1 MGIIKVNRK
10 LRALVDDTSSPTGS
24 VSDCE
29 NATNEPLYGTKGLE
43 AAFGVSDTSKAT
55 PHVERAELQLSKGD
69 LPAGFE
75 SISDVKYLDKDAFSY
90 TSSFQA
96 RPYSDCFDF
105 TQPNSEAIFDAGNQG
120 AVPSLTTD
128 GIISEHDVTGRA
140 ELEGISSFVGR
151 ESGEQGMDSE
161 LEDSSNHIQNVI
173 DQIVHFKSEFR
184 DLIAKID
191 AASLESARY
200 RYSQESHLDIEQLA
214 EFTGSNAVM
223 SEVVDTVIQTLNG
236 LLPKKTPPKRT
247 AILASSV
254 PPETKKPKVD
264 MQALNARGNSLVSQY
279 PNGGERTVIVQDDDP
294 CSKLPNFGVILIKS
308 PSLISQLW
316 DEYTK
321 LPSEWPVKDLFSF
334 SLQQREHSNLDIE
347 IASKRKMTIREL
359 ENSYG
364 SSWRN
369 ADKNFS
375 RQINRRKK
383 IWCAIEQ
390 GLLDGL
396 ELKECFEILE
406 NYVRDR
412 GKGLSWYYN
421 GVPFRLIEMSR
432 KHRPSS

>member
-10 LRALVDDTSSPTGS
+10 LQALVDDSGSPTGS
-24 VSDCE
+24 VSDSE
-29 NATNEPLYGTKGLE
+29 NVANEPLYGTKGLE
-43 AAFGVSDTSKAT
+43 TTFCLSQAGEDAT
-55 PHVERAELQLSKGD
+55 QVEKVELQLSKGS
-69 LPAGFE
+69 LVSGFE
-75 SISDVKYLDKDAFSY
+75 TISDVKYLDKDAFSY

-96 RPYSDCFDF
+96 RPFSDCFDF
-105 TQPNSEAIFDAGNQG
+105 TQPKSETIFDAGNQG
-120 AVPSLTTD
+120 AIPSLATKD
-128 GIISEHDVTGRA
+128 IISEALITDKTAVDS
-140 ELEGISSFVGR
+140 ISSFIPR
-151 ESGEQGMDSE
+151 ENAEHGIESE
-161 LEDSSNHIQNVI
+161 LEDSSNHIQCVI

-184 DLIAKID
+184 ELIAKID

-200 RYSQESHLDIEQLA
+200 RYSQGNRSQNEQLA
-214 EFTGSNAVM
+214 EVTGSNAVM

-236 LLPKKTPPKRT
+236 LLPRRAPPKRT

-254 PPETKKPKVD
+254 PPETKKPKAN
-264 MQALNARGNSLVSQY
+264 MQAFNFRGNSLVTQY
-279 PNGGERTVIVQDDDP
+279 PNSGERTVIVQEDDP

-334 SLQQREHSNLDIE
+334 SLQQREHSHLDIE
-347 IASKRKMTIREL
+347 IASRRRLTIREL

-432 KHRPSS
+432 DKKPS